1 VALCYVRLM
10 KDVFL
15 VMVGG
20 AVGSGLRYWVGSFIP
35 VAAGAFPVPTFI
47 VNIVGSFIL
56 GCIAG
61 ATMLPHP
68 LSRSAALLVG
78 TGLCGGFT
86 TYSAFAMENVSL
98 IHGGSIIIATS
109 YIAAS
114 LLGGMLA
121 AAAGVAIVRAT
132 AS

>member
-1 VALCYVRLM
+1 M
-10 KDVFL
+10 KDLFL
-15 VMVGG
+15 VMAGG
-20 AVGSGLRYWVGSFIP
+20 AVGSGLRYWIGSLIP
-35 VAAGAFPVPTFI
+35 VATGAFPLPTFI
-47 VNIVGSFIL
+47 VNVSGSFIL

-61 ATMLPHP
+61 AAMLPDP
-68 LSRSAALLVG
+68 LPRSAALLLG

-98 IHGGSIIIATS
+98 LHGDNTIMAIS

-121 AAAGVAIVRAT
+121 AAGGVAIVRAT